1 PLYRR
6 LLATTLDHYDV
17 AWRYTLAI
25 PRLEWRMRLA
35 CAWPLLIGLATL
47 VALAARPDPLA
58 ATIPIKIPRRAVRA
72 LLARSVLTV
81 WAKAEP
87 NRKAKKRAPARP
99 KAKGKAKAKSA
110 KARRRR

>member
-1 PLYRR
+1 
-6 LLATTLDHYDV
+6 
-17 AWRYTLAI
+17 
-25 PRLEWRMRLA
+25 MRLA

-81 WAKAEP
+81 WSDAAL
-87 NRKAKKRAPARP
+87 AADAARLRGRI
-99 KAKGKAKAKSA
+99 AL
-110 KARRRR
+110 